1 MELGIKQKQL
11 STEARTRLMSYN
23 YPGNIRELSNIIESS
38 LIISKTNTIKAEDL
52 ALPKQEI
59 NSELNGSQKIELENG
74 YKKIQDIFNGLEE
87 SLIKEALNTHKDM
100 PNEDI
105 AKLLGTTRRVLESRI
120 KAYNIKK

>member
-1 MELGIKQKQL
+1 
-11 STEARTRLMSYN
+11 
-23 YPGNIRELSNIIESS
+23 
-38 LIISKTNTIKAEDL
+38 
-52 ALPKQEI
+52 PKQEI
-59 NSELNGSQKIELENG
+59 NSEINPSQKIELENG

-87 SLIKEALNTHKDM
+87 SLIKEALNTHKDI